1 VKEAGREKLGRL
13 IEKKRA
19 EKHARKVQQRAVKA
33 NRPKIEYDPL
43 AVDDEDS
50 QKEEG
55 SSDVMEADYDQ
66 ILEEEL
72 ESAKI
77 AEEED
82 AHELALIKAHKA
94 RKREKRR
101 EKKR

>member
-1 VKEAGREKLGRL
+1 
-13 IEKKRA
+13 
-19 EKHARKVQQRAVKA
+19 
-33 NRPKIEYDPL
+33 
-43 AVDDEDS
+43 
-50 QKEEG
+50 
-55 SSDVMEADYDQ
+55 MEADYDQ

-82 AHELALIKAHKA
+82 AHELALIKAQKA